1 MTSARESLGIDTRV
15 QHIGYKMNFTLHFT
29 LFARSHRLKSVR
41 SSLDEQKKVL
51 AKFSYEDEEV
61 MNVHYFGQ
69 MPEQIYAEL
78 QEHDERFA
86 DFKQCRMLS
95 EFISHLPESKLFWQ
109 RRLQML
115 RQAADPTKTTG
126 HF

>member
-1 MTSARESLGIDTRV
+1 MAMLILTARTDLT
-15 QHIGYKMNFTLHFT
+15 HGYAYCIADDNVKAL
-29 LFARSHRLKSVR
+29 
-41 SSLDEQKKVL
+41 LDEQKKVL

-69 MPEQIYAEL
+69 MPEQSYAEL

-86 DFKQCRMLS
+86 DFKQCRTLS

-109 RRLQML
+109 RHLQML
-115 RQAADPTKTTG
+115 RQAANPTKTTG
-126 HF
+126 RF